1 MAPDGYEKAAKLLF
15 VAAGNRFSLEL
26 QQKLNGRIA
35 MGLFD
40 DFSIFLEQRLDE
52 LLSNHP
58 ELQLQV
64 LDDTLQTQAEDT
76 QRLITELQAQ
86 QKHQEAEILST
97 AQEIQRWHGRTEKA
111 EVAGRQD
118 LAQAAREREAVLLCQ
133 GNQHWQEM
141 QSLKE
146 RQKQAQDLLQKIQ
159 VRRQEVQAKLEQPAP
174 KAATSNPASNGSY
187 GDPDLLEQRFR
198 HWETELEL
206 EALKREMGR

>member
-1 MAPDGYEKAAKLLF
+1 
-15 VAAGNRFSLEL
+15 
-26 QQKLNGRIA
+26 

-40 DFSIFLEQRLDE
+40 DFSNFLDQRLDE
-52 LLSNHP
+52 LLSSHP

-64 LDDTLQTQAEDT
+64 LDDTLQEQAEDT
-76 QRLITELQAQ
+76 QRLITELQGQ
-86 QKHQEAEILST
+86 QKHQEAEILAT
-97 AQEIQRWHGRTEKA
+97 AQEIQRWHGRTAKA
-111 EVAGRQD
+111 EQAGRQD

-146 RQKQAQDLLQKIQ
+146 RLKQAKDLLQKIQ
-159 VRRQEVQAKLEQPAP
+159 ARRQEVQAKLKLKQPQPTP
-174 KAATSNPASNGSY
+174 KAATSSRASNGNGSY
-187 GDPDLLEQRFR
+187 GDPDLLEQKFR

>member
-1 MAPDGYEKAAKLLF
+1 
-15 VAAGNRFSLEL
+15 
-26 QQKLNGRIA
+26 

-40 DFSIFLEQRLDE
+40 DFSIFLDQRLDE
-52 LLSNHP
+52 LLSSHP

-64 LDDTLQTQAEDT
+64 LEDTLQEQADDT
-76 QRLITELQAQ
+76 QRLITELQGQ

-111 EVAGRQD
+111 EAAGRQD

-141 QSLKE
+141 QNLKE
-146 RQKQAQDLLQKIQ
+146 RQKQAQELLKKIQ
-159 VRRQEVQAKLEQPAP
+159 VRRQEVQAKLKQPTP
-174 KAATSNPASNGSY
+174 KAATSNPASNGNVNGSY
-187 GDPDLLEQRFR
+187 GDPDLLEQKFR